1 MKRAADEHAIEL
13 EKTKY
18 QKNEVI
24 ERLEKQLK
32 EVNLEKLEL
41 ELDLKKLKVVSE
53 RRELD
58 FQTQLQE
65 VRSQK

>member
-1 MKRAADEHAIEL
+1 MQRAADEHAL
-13 EKTKY
+13 EMEKLKI

-41 ELDLKKLKVVSE
+41 ELDLKKVNVVNE

-58 FQTQLQE
+58 FQTQLGE
-65 VRSQK
+65 IRSQK

>member
-1 MKRAADEHAIEL
+1 MQLAQEEHAAEL
-13 EKTKY
+13 EKVKL

-32 EVNLEKLEL
+32 EVSLEKLEL
-41 ELDLKKLKVVSE
+41 ELDLKKVNVVNE

-58 FQTQLQE
+58 F
-65 VRSQK
+65 